1 MPDEIDP
8 LEFGSVEP
16 TPEPARELVGG
27 KPCSEPRQIEHVNAV
42 MLRQR
47 LEHRLPPAP
56 GAGEPVYEN
65 DRFALAGDPILDR
78 SPVDHEL
85 PNFHDDSVWQ
95 PSTQARRHVP

>member
-56 GAGEPVYEN
+56 GAGEPMHE
-65 DRFALAGDPILDR
+65 DDWFALAGDPILDR
-78 SPVDHEL
+78 RPVDREL
-85 PNFHDDSVWQ
+85 PNLHAQSVWQ
-95 PSTQARRHVP
+95 PSVQTRPHVP